1 MALGSGGGAA
11 SLRLMSFRLPC
22 NGRKRDEGR
31 CGARKEWWRP
41 APITMAMLARTRP
54 CLLWLDLLW

>member
-22 NGRKRDEGR
+22 NGRKRDEGS
-31 CGARKEWWRP
+31 CGARKVVATGSP
-41 APITMAMLARTRP
+41 YHGYA
-54 CLLWLDLLW
+54 C